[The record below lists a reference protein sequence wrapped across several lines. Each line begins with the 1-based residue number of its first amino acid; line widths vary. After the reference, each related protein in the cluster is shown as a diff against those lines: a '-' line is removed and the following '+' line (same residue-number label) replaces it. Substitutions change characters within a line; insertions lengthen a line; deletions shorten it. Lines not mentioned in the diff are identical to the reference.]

1 MCILEINNVSKKYKR
16 RNRELTVLDGL
27 NLKVEKGSFNAVEG
41 ESGSGKSTLLGIL
54 AGLTDI
60 DEGSVIY
67 HKDSESGSVIDIH
80 SLTESER
87 AKLRRHDIVYMPQ
100 QQEIISELTVSE
112 NIMLV
117 DVFNK
122 ENKDNSEIRLSYLT
136 ERLGLTDL
144 KDEYPENISGGE
156 LRRLIVARAMY
167 SNPKIVLADEPTN
180 DLDRQNREV
189 IGKAFREMTESG
201 ITVIVVTHD
210 EELAKRADNRFLLK
224 DGKLNEIKRRGSVTE
239 GIKKNYN

>member
-1 MCILEINNVSKKYKR
+1 MCILEIKNVSKKYKR
-16 RNRELTVLDGL
+16 RNRKLTVLDGL

-210 EELAKRADNRFLLK
+210 EELAKTADNRFLLK
-224 DGKLNEIKRRGSVTE
+224 EGKLNEIK
-239 GIKKNYN
+239 

>member
-27 NLKVEKGSFNAVEG
+27 NLKVKKGSFNAVEG

-224 DGKLNEIKRRGSVTE
+224 DGKLNEIK
-239 GIKKNYN
+239 

>member
-1 MCILEINNVSKKYKR
+1 
-16 RNRELTVLDGL
+16 
-27 NLKVEKGSFNAVEG
+27 
-41 ESGSGKSTLLGIL
+41 
-54 AGLTDI
+54 
-60 DEGSVIY
+60 
-67 HKDSESGSVIDIH
+67 
-80 SLTESER
+80 
-87 AKLRRHDIVYMPQ
+87 MPQ

-224 DGKLNEIKRRGSVTE
+224 DGKLNEIK
-239 GIKKNYN
+239 

>member
-122 ENKDNSEIRLSYLT
+122 ENKDNSEIRLSYLA